1 MSQRNGLYKLF
12 YFCTGDSINPFDDK
26 LIIKFLQKVIKF
38 PNEHHKS
45 GYIEHE
51 CDVPSMRSEFKL
63 GIKYKD
69 SFLCSIFVNKF

>member
-1 MSQRNGLYKLF
+1 LF
-12 YFCTGDSINPFDDK
+12 YLFTGDSINPFDDK
-26 LIIKFLQKVIKF
+26 LITKFLKKVIQF

-63 GIKYKD
+63 GIKYKN
-69 SFLCSIFVNKF
+69 SFLYSTFLSQF